1 MTNNFDTLTAAKGFA
16 QSGFTA
22 GQAESLAGHFARL
35 ENNMATKE
43 DIRNIK
49 GSMATR
55 KDVRVLWGVIF
66 GAVLP
71 LQLVI
76 LGAILVK

>member
-1 MTNNFDTLTAAKGFA
+1 MTDKFDTLAAAKGLT

-22 GQAESLAGHFARL
+22 GQAELLVGHFARL

-55 KDVRVLWGVIF
+55 KDVHVLWGVIF